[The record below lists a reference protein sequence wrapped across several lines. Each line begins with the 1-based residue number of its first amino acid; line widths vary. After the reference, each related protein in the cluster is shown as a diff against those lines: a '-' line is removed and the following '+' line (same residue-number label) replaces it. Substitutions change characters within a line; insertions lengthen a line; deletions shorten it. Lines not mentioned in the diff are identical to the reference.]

1 MVTLARLPGQRS
13 LWRHLWQWALLALTA
28 VWFTLVAVAY
38 YTGEHEAGEM
48 TDGQLLSHAELLL
61 RLPGALVQPM
71 ATGYTESAGRSL
83 GANSYSP
90 ELRVVMWAGERVVLD
105 THGLS
110 SLLPASLALGN
121 QTVTLSPDG
130 QPVRFRA
137 HRADA
142 AVNTL
147 SPDSVLAGPARRVV
161 VLVEISHLKA
171 LGRDV
176 AEHIVRPALVLLP
189 LVALMLAW
197 AIRRGLAPVNQLS
210 QDIAALD
217 VDRGQMLPPG
227 QRYRE
232 LSSTVQAINALVQR
246 LQVQAQRERRFAS
259 DVAHELR
266 TPLTALV
273 LQARLARDGS
283 TVEQRQVAA
292 EQVEREALR
301 AGRIL
306 SQLLDLAR
314 AEGQDRQPLERV
326 DLCALALQ
334 AVSEQAPATHALG
347 QDLAL
352 EVPPQPV
359 WVHGHATMLALALR
373 NLVDNAIRHTPP
385 GTQIEV
391 RIERSTAGE
400 TALSVSDDGARVG
413 AGQISQPG
421 LGIGLTLV
429 RRIADWHG
437 VALRT
442 DSPELPMTTR
452 FALVW
457 PDAGGGS
464 I

>member
-1 MVTLARLPGQRS
+1 
-13 LWRHLWQWALLALTA
+13 
-28 VWFTLVAVAY
+28 
-38 YTGEHEAGEM
+38 M

-61 RLPGALVQPM
+61 RLPGTLVQPLE
-71 ATGYTESAGRSL
+71 TGSAESAGRSL

-90 ELRVVMWAGERVVLD
+90 ELRVVMWVGERLVLD

-142 AVNTL
+142 VVNAL
-147 SPDSVLAGPARRVV
+147 SPDAALAGPARRVV

-197 AIRRGLAPVNQLS
+197 AIRRGLVPVNQLS
-210 QDIAALD
+210 QDIATLD
-217 VDRGQMLPPG
+217 VDTGQMLAPG

-246 LQVQAQRERRFAS
+246 LQVQAQRERRFTS

-273 LQARLARDGS
+273 LQARLVRHGS
-283 TVEQRQVAA
+283 TPEQRQAAA
-292 EQVEREALR
+292 EQVESEALR
-301 AGRIL
+301 SGRIL

-314 AEGQDRQPLERV
+314 AEGVDRQPAEPV
-326 DLCALALQ
+326 DLRSLALQ
-334 AVSEQAPATHALG
+334 AVSEQAPVAHALG

-352 EVPPQPV
+352 EAPSQPV
-359 WVHGHATMLALALR
+359 WVRGHVTMLELALR

-385 GTQIEV
+385 GTQIDV
-391 RIERSTAGE
+391 RIERRPPGE
-400 TALSVSDDGARVG
+400 IVLSVNDDGAR
-413 AGQISQPG
+413 AGTEQASQPG

-429 RRIADWHG
+429 RRIADLHG

-457 PDAGGGS
+457 PDSAG
-464 I
+464 

>member
-1 MVTLARLPGQRS
+1 MATLAKPLGQRS

-48 TDGQLLSHAELLL
+48 TDGQLLSTAELLL
-61 RLPGALVQPM
+61 RLPVDSSAALS
-71 ATGYTESAGRSL
+71 TGLTASAGRSP
-83 GANSYSP
+83 GANTYSP

-105 THGLS
+105 THGLA
-110 SLLPASLALGN
+110 SLLPPTLALGH
-121 QTVTLSPDG
+121 QTVTLSMNG

-142 AVNTL
+142 TVN
-147 SPDSVLAGPARRVV
+147 PGLAGPSRRAV
-161 VLVEISHLKA
+161 VLVEISRLKA
-171 LGRDV
+171 LGRDI
-176 AEHIVRPALVLLP
+176 AEHLVRPALVLLP

-197 AIRRGLAPVNQLS
+197 AIRRGLVPVNQLS

-217 VDRGQMLPPG
+217 VDTGQMLAPG

-246 LQVQAQRERRFAS
+246 LQVQAQRERRFTS

-273 LQARLARDGS
+273 LQARLARHGS
-283 TVEQRQVAA
+283 TAEQRQAAA

-301 AGRIL
+301 SGRIL

-334 AVSEQAPATHALG
+334 AVSEQAPAAHALG

-352 EVPPQPV
+352 EAPPQPV

-391 RIERSTAGE
+391 RIERRSAGE
-400 TALSVSDDGARVG
+400 TVLSVSDDGGRVG
-413 AGQISQPG
+413 ADQTSQPG

-437 VALRT
+437 VALQT
-442 DSPELPMTTR
+442 DPPQLPLTTR

-457 PDAGGGS
+457 PDAGGGTV
-464 I
+464 

>member
-1 MVTLARLPGQRS
+1 

-48 TDGQLLSHAELLL
+48 TDGQLLSAAELLL
-61 RLPGALVQPM
+61 RLPGEPTA
-71 ATGYTESAGRSL
+71 AFSTGLAMPAGRSL
-83 GANSYSP
+83 GANTYSP
-90 ELRVVMWAGERVVLD
+90 ELRVVMWANERVVLD

-110 SLLPASLALGN
+110 SLLPSTLALGN
-121 QTVTLSPDG
+121 QTVSLILNG
-130 QPVRFRA
+130 QPIRFRA
-137 HRADA
+137 HRTDA
-142 AVNTL
+142 VVN
-147 SPDSVLAGPARRVV
+147 PALAEPSRRVV
-161 VLVEISHLKA
+161 VLVEISRLKA
-171 LGRDV
+171 LGRDI
-176 AEHIVRPALVLLP
+176 AEHLVRPALVLLP

-197 AIRRGLAPVNQLS
+197 AIRRGLVPVNQLS
-210 QDIAALD
+210 QDIATLD
-217 VDRGQMLPPG
+217 VDTGQMLAPG

-246 LQVQAQRERRFAS
+246 LQVQAQRERRFTS

-273 LQARLARDGS
+273 LQARLVRHGS
-283 TVEQRQVAA
+283 TPEQRQAAA
-292 EQVEREALR
+292 EQVESEALR
-301 AGRIL
+301 SGRIL

-314 AEGQDRQPLERV
+314 AEGLDRQPAEPV
-326 DLCALALQ
+326 DLRSLALQ
-334 AVSEQAPATHALG
+334 AVREQAPVAHALG

-352 EVPPQPV
+352 EAPSQPV
-359 WVHGHATMLALALR
+359 WVRGHVTMLELALR

-391 RIERSTAGE
+391 RIERHPPGE
-400 TALSVSDDGARVG
+400 IVLSVNDDGAR
-413 AGQISQPG
+413 AGTAQASQPG

-429 RRIADWHG
+429 RRIADLHG

-457 PDAGGGS
+457 PDSAG
-464 I
+464 